1 MKKIYLEK
9 IKQHNYECYLG
20 KIDPRVLVKV
30 AAKIG
35 MGETQ
40 DAQRPLK
47 EKRVKEIANYVAEPG
62 GILPNT
68 ITLATRG
75 HSFKIEKEADGRL
88 YTNFP
93 DKKEEFEKYKDCID
107 VMDGQHRLYSFLP
120 DIRTI
125 PDNCDFEIGFTLYID
140 PSLDTRRKIFI
151 SCNEKQEKVS
161 GNLLMWFKEKLNM
174 LTEEE
179 KNYFDI
185 VSKLNAD
192 APLKNHIIMSEEKI
206 KYGVKS
212 KEIIAILKQ
221 SGIRDL
227 TIGLEPL
234 TNEQIVEIIRIY
246 LSAWESVVGFSFS
259 GSNTGNVG
267 AAIKIAGLRFMLF
280 LLPYLWERAITL
292 KNQFTFEFV
301 EETLKKMISEMDED
315 ITYEEFFTC
324 DEHKMF
330 FRERSSTEVFA
341 SKCGSIIKTLS
352 NNAFNPLS

>member
-20 KIDPRVLVKV
+20 KIDPRDLVKV
-30 AAKIG
+30 AAKIE
-35 MGETQ
+35 MSETQ

-47 EKRVKEIANYVAEPG
+47 EKRVKEIASYVAEDG

-75 HSFKIEKEADGRL
+75 NTFQVNKDSNDHFYI
-88 YTNFP
+88 NFP
-93 DKKEEFEKYKDCID
+93 NKNEEFENFKDSID

-120 DIRTI
+120 NIRTI
-125 PDNCDFEIGFTLYID
+125 PDNADFEIGFTLYIN

-174 LTEEE
+174 LTADE

-185 VSKLNAD
+185 VSKLNTNY
-192 APLKNHIIMSEEKI
+192 PLENHIIMSEEKI

-221 SGIRDL
+221 CKIRDL
-227 TIGLEPL
+227 TIGLNPL
-234 TNEQIVEIIRIY
+234 TNEQIVEIIIRY
-246 LSAWESVVGFSFS
+246 LSAWENVVGFRFS
-259 GSNTGNVG
+259 GNNTGNVG
-267 AAIKIAGLRFMLF
+267 AAVKISGLRFMLF
-280 LLPYLWERAITL
+280 LLPYLWERANNLKVKFTSDFIEDTL
-292 KNQFTFEFV
+292 KQ
-301 EETLKKMISEMDED
+301 MISEMGE

-324 DEHKMF
+324 DENKMY
-330 FRERSSTEVFA
+330 FRERSSTEEFA
-341 SKCGSIIKTLS
+341 NKCGNIIKNLA
-352 NNAFNPLS
+352 NNNFNPL